1 MFEEMTFENILSQM
15 LENVQGDV
23 DKREGSII
31 YDALAPVAMESAQ
44 MYSDMDILLQECF
57 ADSASYYYL
66 IKRAAERV
74 IFV

>member
-31 YDALAPVAMESAQ
+31 YDALAPVARKVHRCMQ
-44 MYSDMDILLQECF
+44 TWTFFCRNVLQTVH
-57 ADSASYYYL
+57 L
-66 IKRAAERV
+66 I
-74 IFV
+74 II

>member
-31 YDALAPVAMESAQ
+31 YDGNAGGN
-44 MYSDMDILLQECF
+44 
-57 ADSASYYYL
+57 
-66 IKRAAERV
+66 R
-74 IFV
+74 